1 MKPNAHELDVDKIHT
16 HLVKTVSE
24 SPFFSLEAVDLL
36 ETMETLRLQRRQ
48 ARHAIHR
55 KAEKEVALIRER
67 EAAEE
72 QEAEAHYG
80 EQIRNVRGKL
90 AARLALGSGPQTESG
105 RSLPSMSAFELET
118 RFDDFAH
125 EEMQEFTMQ
134 ADEHVSQSLTT
145 PTGFLAPHM
154 FLPSLQDNSVVSVS
168 ESGMQ
173 APSDEGYHSR
183 FGYCEHR
190 PLGGD
195 AFCDVCLGMISHP

>member
-1 MKPNAHELDVDKIHT
+1 MKPNAHELDVGKIHT

-24 SPFFSLEAVDLL
+24 SPFFPLEAVDLL

-48 ARHAIHR
+48 ARLAIHR

-67 EAAEE
+67 EAVEE
-72 QEAEAHYG
+72 QQVEAHYG
-80 EQIRNVRGKL
+80 EQIRNVRGRL

-105 RSLPSMSAFELET
+105 QSLPSMSAFELEA
-118 RFDDFAH
+118 RFDDFAR
-125 EEMQEFTMQ
+125 EEMQGFTIQ
-134 ADEHVSQSLTT
+134 ADEHASRSFTA
-145 PTGFLAPHM
+145 PSGFSAPHM
-154 FLPSLQDNSVVSVS
+154 FLPGLRDNSVASAS
-168 ESGMQ
+168 ESGVQ

-195 AFCDVCLGMISHP
+195 PFCDVCLGVIPHP

>member
-16 HLVKTVSE
+16 HLVKTVSA
-24 SPFFSLEAVDLL
+24 SPFFPLEAVDLL

-55 KAEKEVALIRER
+55 KADKEVALIRER

-72 QEAEAHYG
+72 QRVEAHYG
-80 EQIRNVRGKL
+80 EQIHNVRGKL

-105 RSLPSMSAFELET
+105 RSLPSMSGFELET
-118 RFDDFAH
+118 RFDDFAR

-134 ADEHVSQSLTT
+134 VDEHASRSFTA
-145 PTGFLAPHM
+145 PAGFLAPHM
-154 FLPSLQDNSVVSVS
+154 FLPGLQDNSVVSVS

-173 APSDEGYHSR
+173 APSDEGYHSK

-195 AFCDVCLGMISHP
+195 LFCDVCFGTIPRP